1 MCQTALISKSIVRIG
16 IRSFG
21 QNLEAAAGN
30 NATRKKIA
38 SLNHSIDTL
47 YEMLYEQY
55 NDITADDYKIFGP
68 QLRLLLNSLKSLYR
82 TYKKDAEATEFSD
95 QIERLGRNYSA
106 LYEINNDIKHFKL
119 SRDNTTKL
127 SHALKE
133 ASEANAATLSEFDIH

>member
-119 SRDNTTKL
+119 SRDKTTKL

-133 ASEANAATLSEFDIH
+133 ASEAIRHIGK